1 MVLTRTNFSRRNAVI
16 RRRRLSPSAG
26 LMMAVLTAA
35 LALSACT
42 ATTGGGPRES
52 IGFREARYT
61 EIAAMRSYRQCRDEG
76 LALDAQARQSGS
88 LGRYLASAQLL
99 EKCEADLGPN
109 LSHIAEEERMRAYAV
124 SIQNFVKAGDIAAAR
139 ARLATFRAAFSGHDL
154 YFADGASFMATMEVL
169 LGMRDRKAVAKFALL
184 NVNET
189 VKAELRRSHYWQS
202 N

>member
-1 MVLTRTNFSRRNAVI
+1 MVLTRTIFSRGRAAVRQ
-16 RRRRLSPSAG
+16 RRFSPNVG
-26 LMMAVLTAA
+26 LMMAVLTAG

-61 EIAAMRSYRQCRDEG
+61 EIAAMRSYRHCRDEG
-76 LALDAQARQSGS
+76 LTLDSQARQSGS

-109 LSHIAEEERMRAYAV
+109 LSHIAKEERMRAYAV
-124 SIQNFVKAGDIAAAR
+124 SIQNYAKAGDIAAAR
-139 ARLATFRAAFSGHDL
+139 TRLAAFRDAFSGHDL
-154 YFADGASFMATMEVL
+154 YFAGGASFVATMEVL
-169 LGMRDRKAVAKFALL
+169 LGVRDRKAVGKFALL

-189 VKAELRRSHYWQS
+189 VKAELLRSHYWQA